1 MPHFESSFSAP
12 FLLRAGHL
20 QTVLQ
25 GLMRSGGALCFEG
38 ETLEL
43 SDGDFL
49 SLGWKRSG
57 SQKLAILCHG
67 LEGSMDAG
75 YIRRSAAALSVA
87 GWDVLAWNLRGC
99 GLIPNRLPAGY
110 HCGKTDDL
118 ASVIRHAA
126 PHYLSVALVG
136 FSLGGNLV
144 LKYLGEAAPHPK
156 VSAAV
161 AVSAPVDLESTAEAL
176 DCKIG
181 NRLYLK
187 RFLSTLNSKM
197 RQKRGCF
204 PDQIPDCIARSLR
217 EFDDIYTAPL
227 HGFSGATDY
236 WERSSSRQFL
246 EQIGVRCLLLN
257 AVDDPFL
264 GEKSFPSEEAHANPC
279 FFIET
284 PAHGGHL
291 GFIGWRGG
299 PCYWVEGRIVDFLDF
314 FDAC

>member
-1 MPHFESSFSAP
+1 MPYLECSFAAP
-12 FLLRAGHL
+12 FLLRSAHL

-25 GLMRSGGALCFEG
+25 GSMRAGGGLRFES

-49 SLGWKRSG
+49 SLGWNRRG
-57 SQKLAILCHG
+57 SRKLAILCHG
-67 LEGSMDAG
+67 LEGSMSAG
-75 YIRRSAAALSVA
+75 YIRSSGLALSAA
-87 GWDVLAWNLRGC
+87 GWDVLAWNFRGC
-99 GLIPNRLPAGY
+99 GPVPNRLLAGY

-118 ASVIRHAA
+118 ALVIKHTA
-126 PHYLSVALVG
+126 PQYRSLALVG

-144 LKYLGEAAPHPK
+144 LKYLGEAAPDPK

-161 AVSAPVDLESTAEAL
+161 AVSAPVDLGSTAEAL
-176 DCKIG
+176 DCKIS
-181 NRLYLK
+181 NHLYLR

-197 RQKRGCF
+197 RQKRTLF
-204 PDQIPDCIARSLR
+204 PNQIPNVIAQSLR

-236 WERSSSRQFL
+236 WQKSSSRQFL
-246 EQIGVRCLLLN
+246 AQIRVRSLLVN

-264 GEKSFPSEEAHANPC
+264 GGESFPLEEARANPS

-291 GFIGWRGG
+291 GFMNWRGRYRG
-299 PCYWVEGRIVDFLDF
+299 WMERRIVAFLDF
-314 FDAC
+314 VNAC

>member
-1 MPHFESSFSAP
+1 MPHYESSFSAP
-12 FLLRAGHL
+12 FWLRAGHM

-25 GLMRSGGALCFEG
+25 GLMWSGGSLRFEL

-57 SQKLAILCHG
+57 SRKLAILCHG

-75 YIRRSAAALSVA
+75 YICRAGAALSGA
-87 GWDVLAWNLRGC
+87 GWDVLAWNFRGC
-99 GLIPNRLPAGY
+99 GSSPNRLPAGY

-118 ASVIRHAA
+118 ASVIRYSA
-126 PHYLSVALVG
+126 PHYSSVALVG

-144 LKYLGEAAPHPK
+144 LKYLGEAAPEPK

-161 AVSAPVDLESTAEAL
+161 AVSAPVDLGSTAKAL
-176 DCKIG
+176 DCNIT
-181 NRLYLK
+181 NRLYLR

-197 RQKRGCF
+197 REKRKRF
-204 PDQIPDCIARSLR
+204 PDQISDVIARSLR

-227 HGFSGATDY
+227 HGFSGAADY
-236 WERSSSRQFL
+236 WARSSSRQFL
-246 EQIGVRCLLLN
+246 GRIGVRCLLLN

-264 GEKSFPSEEAHANPC
+264 GVESFPWEEACANPY

-291 GFIGWRGG
+291 GFMGWRGG
-299 PCYWVEGRIVDFLDF
+299 PLHWLDGRIVGFLD
-314 FDAC
+314 AC